1 MGCSPTTGFL
11 NPAWRRSLHPAG
23 WLQAVCHMLYGCGAL
38 RHDPGP
44 LLQAVTNDMLRRP
57 AAYEQRDWV
66 RILWAFGTL
75 NYSPGEQLFNAFH
88 RQVCSLG
95 AGHHEGFCSACVA
108 PVCTTMDL
116 LSHFLARVAADASAC
131 ALVSRL

>member
-1 MGCSPTTGFL
+1 MWHTTQQHDAEAVLQAVRHMLYGCGLGQTASA
-11 NPAWRRSLHPAG
+11 PASTFTLQRSDTNTM
-23 WLQAVCHMLYGCGAL
+23 LQAVCHMLYGCGAL

-44 LLQAVTNDMLRRP
+44 LLQAITNDMLRRP

-88 RQVCSLG
+88 RQVCSQ
-95 AGHHEGFCSACVA
+95 GFGG
-108 PVCTTMDL
+108 
-116 LSHFLARVAADASAC
+116 
-131 ALVSRL
+131 